1 MLPAADSAATG
12 SSVANLKVADLGRI
26 LSHAWK
32 TRLRDY
38 PGLRRVVIVA
48 GIFWAI
54 AMTFALHRYLTLY
67 ASYDQGIFNQ
77 VFWNN
82 LHGRWFESSLS
93 SSLSSAVKQDGQA
106 ADVFYRRLGQHFTPA
121 LLLWLP
127 IYALHAQAIT
137 LVVIQVCLITV
148 AGFILYALAR
158 HHLAP
163 MASAWITTAYY
174 CANAVIGP
182 TFSNFHDLCQVPLYA
197 FTLLLAMEK
206 RCWWLF
212 WLMAAFW
219 LLVRE
224 DQGFGLFSIGVYMVL
239 SRRFP
244 KPGLALC
251 TVSFLY
257 VVLCTNVFMPIFSP
271 DISKRFMVERF
282 GQYVNDTEATSLDI
296 AFAML
301 TQPWLVAWEII
312 QPPITTARYLIGQ
325 WLPFGFIPALS
336 PAAWAM
342 TAFPL
347 LKIFLQQGN
356 SAMSINIRYAIEVVP
371 GLAYG
376 AIIWWKNHSGRYD
389 VGRVKKLWAACLALS
404 VFFSFTSSP
413 HRVFY
418 FAIPDSIDPWV
429 FVSLP
434 AQWSHVGHVRS
445 LMDRIPEDA
454 SIAATTYLVPP
465 LSSRR
470 AIIRLPW
477 TTITKDNG
485 ETQPVDY
492 LFSDTW
498 RLRRYQAAF
507 KKERG
512 ELEGTV
518 RIFDQAITDQSYG
531 IIALEDG
538 VALLQRGV
546 PSDPIALQGW
556 LNLRQELLPL
566 IQPADS

>member
-1 MLPAADSAATG
+1 MLTAAIAPFR
-12 SSVANLKVADLGRI
+12 KF
-26 LSHAWK
+26 
-32 TRLRDY
+32 
-38 PGLRRVVIVA
+38 LRRLWARWMGAQPGFRRVIVVA
-48 GIFWAI
+48 AVFWAI

-82 LHGRWFESSLS
+82 AHGRWFESSLS

-106 ADVFYRRLGQHFTPA
+106 AEVFYRRLGQHFTPA

-127 IYALHAQAIT
+127 IYALHSQAIT
-137 LVVIQVCLITV
+137 LVFIQVSLIAI
-148 AGFILYALAR
+148 AGLILYALAR
-158 HHLAP
+158 QHLTP
-163 MASAWITTAYY
+163 IASAWISTAYY

-212 WLMAAFW
+212 WLMAGFW

-239 SRRFP
+239 SKRFP
-244 KPGLALC
+244 RPGIALC
-251 TVSFLY
+251 AVSFLY
-257 VVLCTNVFMPIFSP
+257 VLLCTSVFMPFFSP

-282 GQYVNDTEATSLDI
+282 GQYVDGTEASSIDVAL
-296 AFAML
+296 AML
-301 TQPWLVAWEII
+301 SQPWLVAWEVI
-312 QPPITTARYLIGQ
+312 QPPLGTLRYLVGQ
-325 WLPFGFIPALS
+325 WLPFGFIPAFS

-356 SAMSINIRYAIEVVP
+356 SAKSINIRYAIEVVP

-376 AIIWWKNHSGRYD
+376 AILWWKTHSGRYD
-389 VGRVKKLWAACLALS
+389 VRRIKKLWAGCLALS
-404 VFFSFTSSP
+404 LLFSVTSSP

-418 FAIPDSIDPWV
+418 FAIPDSFEPWV

-445 LMDRIPEDA
+445 LMNQIPPDA
-454 SIAATTYLVPP
+454 SVSATTYLVPP

-477 TTITKDNG
+477 TEVTNDSG

-498 RLRRYQAAF
+498 RLRRYQSAF

-512 ELEGTV
+512 ELQGTV
-518 RIFDQAITDQSYG
+518 AIFDQKLTDQSYG
-531 IIALEDG
+531 IVALEDG

-546 PSDPIALQGW
+546 PSNPDYLQGW
-556 LNLRQELLPL
+556 LDLRQELLPL
-566 IQPADS
+566 INPEG